1 MLDHGEGALGLFWL
15 ALREL
20 VEVGCLGGNEEHGRC
35 IFTSSY
41 TGAAANTS
49 SCVECFVS
57 KLLIDWHGVRVW
69 CRAST
74 DVDEAA
80 GRHDAVKCRA
90 VRDKVFDN
98 WECLGAEWLD
108 PDGFAVLE
116 LAHVKLA
123 GGDALL
129 FGVWHAVDGERAHA
143 TDAFTTVVVKVDW
156 VATIIDDALAE
167 FGTVDILINNAGIL
181 RDKSFKK
188 MDLEDWDIVMD
199 VHLNGTAY
207 VTHAAWPIMYDKGYG
222 RIVMTSSTSGIYG
235 NFGQANYGAAK
246 MGMLGFI
253 NVLAIEGATKN
264 VRVNGLAPG
273 AATRLIATI
282 PGRQD
287 LDPDNPAPEAHPQLV
302 TPAVLLMASENAP
315 TGKVIQASGGNF
327 SVCAVYNNQ
336 NIDLGLDVTYEDLE
350 TNAERLFDMST
361 AREGWNIR

>member
-1 MLDHGEGALGLFWL
+1 MSEFEGKVVVITGAGGGLGKSHALEFARRG
-15 ALREL
+15 AH
-20 VEVGCLGGNEEHGRC
+20 VVVNDLGGSGDGHG
-35 IFTSSY
+35 SSDM
-41 TGAAANTS
+41 A
-49 SCVECFVS
+49 
-57 KLLIDWHGVRVW
+57 D
-69 CRAST
+69 
-74 DVDEAA
+74 
-80 GRHDAVKCRA
+80 
-90 VRDKVFDN
+90 
-98 WECLGAEWLD
+98 
-108 PDGFAVLE
+108 
-116 LAHVKLA
+116 
-123 GGDALL
+123 
-129 FGVWHAVDGERAHA
+129 
-143 TDAFTTVVVKVDW
+143 VVVEEIRAEGGIAIANKASVSDKSG
-156 VATIIDDALAE
+156 AKSIIDDALAE

-207 VTHAAWPIMYDKGYG
+207 VTHAAWPVMYDKGYG

-282 PGRQD
+282 PGRED
-287 LDPDNPAPEAHPQLV
+287 LDPDNPAAEAHPQLV